1 MTFGRSSVK
10 CLGCTDVGRHPT
22 AIIYAKCPKSFGL
35 VQGIRDS
42 SIVVYHRL
50 QMKSTT
56 NGWTSFG
63 SPRSSTSVSTHGFL
77 LYVFPLRSMLFV
89 NDRNASRYEH
99 HSNSGDLTRGRSE
112 KLLGPRAHDKTTG
125 QANSTP
131 DIYSLEGLVRLK
143 GWGVVSEIVLLGRS
157 NERLGS

>member
-1 MTFGRSSVK
+1 MTFGRSSVR

-22 AIIYAKCPKSFGL
+22 AIIYAQCPKSFGL
-35 VQGIRDS
+35 VQGNRDS

-63 SPRSSTSVSTHGFL
+63 SSRSSTSVFTHGFL
-77 LYVFPLRSMLFV
+77 LYVFSLRNMLYV

-99 HSNSGDLTRGRSE
+99 QET
-112 KLLGPRAHDKTTG
+112 
-125 QANSTP
+125 
-131 DIYSLEGLVRLK
+131 
-143 GWGVVSEIVLLGRS
+143 
-157 NERLGS
+157 